1 MYDRLT
7 RKDVEKMQKE
17 VEERKLVV
25 RKQALEDVKEARAQG
40 DLSENFEYKAAKQFK
55 NRNES
60 RIRYLEKMIK
70 TAKESPY
77 FDIINSF
84 YGIGEV
90 LTIELL
96 GELGDITRFDNHRQL
111 IAFCGLDPTIIQSG
125 KSINVHGTISKR
137 GNKYARWIL
146 FNISQIVVKLGHQCP
161 GHPVYDYYLTKKAEG
176 KHYYENLTACSTK
189 ILRMLYTMCKNNTTF
204 KIN

>member
-70 TAKESPY
+70 TAKIIEDDSDESQVGLNDSVTIYIEEDDMEECFKIVTTIRSDAINNMVSIESPIGRSLMKHKVGDRV
-77 FDIINSF
+77 DI
-84 YGIGEV
+84 
-90 LTIELL
+90 
-96 GELGDITRFDNHRQL
+96 
-111 IAFCGLDPTIIQSG
+111 
-125 KSINVHGTISKR
+125 
-137 GNKYARWIL
+137 
-146 FNISQIVVKLGHQCP
+146 
-161 GHPVYDYYLTKKAEG
+161 
-176 KHYYENLTACSTK
+176 
-189 ILRMLYTMCKNNTTF
+189 
-204 KIN
+204 KINDSDGYYAVIRNIDKSDDESEKISSY

>member
-7 RKDVEKMQKE
+7 RKDVEKMKKE

-70 TAKESPY
+70 TAKIIEDDSDESQVGLN
-77 FDIINSF
+77 DS
-84 YGIGEV
+84 V
-90 LTIELL
+90 TIY
-96 GELGDITRFDNHRQL
+96 I
-111 IAFCGLDPTIIQSG
+111 
-125 KSINVHGTISKR
+125 
-137 GNKYARWIL
+137 
-146 FNISQIVVKLGHQCP
+146 
-161 GHPVYDYYLTKKAEG
+161 
-176 KHYYENLTACSTK
+176 
-189 ILRMLYTMCKNNTTF
+189 
-204 KIN
+204 

>member
-7 RKDVEKMQKE
+7 RKDVEKMKKE

-70 TAKESPY
+70 TAKIIEDDSDESQ
-77 FDIINSF
+77 
-84 YGIGEV
+84 V
-90 LTIELL
+90 
-96 GELGDITRFDNHRQL
+96 
-111 IAFCGLDPTIIQSG
+111 GLNDSDGYYAVIRNID
-125 KSINVHGTISKR
+125 KSDDESEKISS
-137 GNKYARWIL
+137 Y
-146 FNISQIVVKLGHQCP
+146 
-161 GHPVYDYYLTKKAEG
+161 
-176 KHYYENLTACSTK
+176 
-189 ILRMLYTMCKNNTTF
+189 
-204 KIN
+204 

>member
-70 TAKESPY
+70 TAKIIEDDSDESQVGLNDSVTIYIEEDDMEECFKIVTTIRSDAINNMVSIESP
-77 FDIINSF
+77 
-84 YGIGEV
+84 IGRSLMKHKV
-90 LTIELL
+90 
-96 GELGDITRFDNHRQL
+96 GDRAYI
-111 IAFCGLDPTIIQSG
+111 
-125 KSINVHGTISKR
+125 
-137 GNKYARWIL
+137 
-146 FNISQIVVKLGHQCP
+146 
-161 GHPVYDYYLTKKAEG
+161 
-176 KHYYENLTACSTK
+176 
-189 ILRMLYTMCKNNTTF
+189 
-204 KIN
+204 KINDSDGYYAVIRNIDKSDDESEKISSY